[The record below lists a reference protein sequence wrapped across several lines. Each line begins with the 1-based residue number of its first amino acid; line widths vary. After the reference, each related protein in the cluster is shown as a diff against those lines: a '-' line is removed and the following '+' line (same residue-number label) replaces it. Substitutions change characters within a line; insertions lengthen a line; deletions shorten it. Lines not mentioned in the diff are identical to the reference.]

1 MASEVGE
8 VPDRTGSSSRPTQS
22 LRTQQQG
29 FRPAVNA
36 LGAGWAAHT
45 GDRLPDRPNL
55 PELTAPRP
63 LPMTLLHSKAIRIH
77 ALGLCAVIGGAGLSE
92 SSGSMLPLAMGSA
105 LALMTTVGLVREIRR
120 RHRARRQDADKR
132 R

>member
-1 MASEVGE
+1 
-8 VPDRTGSSSRPTQS
+8 
-22 LRTQQQG
+22 
-29 FRPAVNA
+29 
-36 LGAGWAAHT
+36 
-45 GDRLPDRPNL
+45 
-55 PELTAPRP
+55 
-63 LPMTLLHSKAIRIH
+63 MTLLHSKAIRVP
-77 ALGLCAVIGGAGLSE
+77 ALGLCAVLGGAGLSE